1 MRETFIKRCIVERT
15 TKAEIRPE
23 EQSEKS
29 REFWGEFMEWT
40 TVERAIRQNRYMN
53 RIKRS
58 GQALLV
64 YVKDIYRNTP
74 TTRRWW
80 DWWHNPLH
88 HVILSGASGS
98 VPCYLKVYASSHH
111 HSATPL
117 VSASQTIVPNL
128 THGTWWQRPSGH
140 SSNANGTREKWIGS
154 ETLTEFCKQ
163 IRSKQSFW
171 TLW

>member
-29 REFWGEFMEWT
+29 RELWGEFMEWT

-64 YVKDIYRNTP
+64 YVRNINHSFP
-74 TTRRWW
+74 TEWRRAHGDSQRSLSCVDTICRRCAVRTRCSPHAFLSA
-80 DWWHNPLH
+80 DAPLSN
-88 HVILSGASGS
+88 LFWSTSPWS
-98 VPCYLKVYASSHH
+98 FLFFSPS
-111 HSATPL
+111 
-117 VSASQTIVPNL
+117 SASAVPRMKHPIAGNPGL
-128 THGTWWQRPSGH
+128 SMFPLC
-140 SSNANGTREKWIGS
+140 KPWID
-154 ETLTEFCKQ
+154 
-163 IRSKQSFW
+163 
-171 TLW
+171 